1 MASASSLFPEL
12 MRVMNA
18 SRSACIHPHSMAV
31 SSLCP
36 LGGVLPPNFVLNC
49 SNLRSKFSYFFMTCD
64 RVSVFDA
71 IRPRISLNS
80 LGLSLH
86 LVSSHA
92 AAVYFVN
99 LSSGICWPG
108 LVHRVRSKVSVTR
121 TVPCGRK
128 SSSIGMAQCS
138 FGRGCFRIMR
148 LMCSNFFIIV
158 SVVSE
163 FVARSVFV
171 SARGCPRL

>member
-1 MASASSLFPEL
+1 
-12 MRVMNA
+12 MN
-18 SRSACIHPHSMAV
+18 
-31 SSLCP
+31 
-36 LGGVLPPNFVLNC
+36 NF
-49 SNLRSKFSYFFMTCD
+49 
-64 RVSVFDA
+64 
-71 IRPRISLNS
+71 
-80 LGLSLH
+80 GLSLH

-92 AAVYFVN
+92 AAVYFSN

-128 SSSIGMAQCS
+128 SSSIGMAHCS

-158 SVVSE
+158 CVVSE
-163 FVARSVFV
+163 FVARSVFD
-171 SARGCPRL
+171 SARGCPRFWSFLGRGSVCDCAASGVVVSCAPGSLIC